1 MKTYIIIGRYWSP
14 KHGYLVTRSEHEIVA
29 KNKTS
34 AMKQLKHG
42 FRDGSISRG
51 GCNQWHHYEGP
62 PSADEAQSEREYWS
76 QDPLGEGD
84 PEIMPNG
91 QSRF

>member
-14 KHGYLVTRSEHEIVA
+14 EHGYLATRSKEKIVA

-34 AMKQLKHG
+34 AMKLLKQG
-42 FRDGSISRG
+42 LKDGSISRG

-62 PSADEAQSEREYWS
+62 PSADESQREREYWD

-84 PEIMPNG
+84 PEIRAG
-91 QSRF
+91 K